1 MEPMASYVNRPP
13 HRVTRGLA
21 VTSLHAI
28 RERMADASH
37 PAIETIDRAVK
48 RIEAA
53 AHARAYAA
61 DRIARKHAALRD
73 RIEEAVASL
82 DILIAR
88 ESGGD

>member
-1 MEPMASYVNRPP
+1 MASYVNRPP

-37 PAIETIDRAVK
+37 PAIERIERAVK

-53 AHARAYAA
+53 AHARAFAA
-61 DRIARKHAALRD
+61 DRIARKHTALRE
-73 RIEEAVASL
+73 RIEAAVTTL
-82 DILIAR
+82 DQLIAR
-88 ESGGD
+88 ENGGD